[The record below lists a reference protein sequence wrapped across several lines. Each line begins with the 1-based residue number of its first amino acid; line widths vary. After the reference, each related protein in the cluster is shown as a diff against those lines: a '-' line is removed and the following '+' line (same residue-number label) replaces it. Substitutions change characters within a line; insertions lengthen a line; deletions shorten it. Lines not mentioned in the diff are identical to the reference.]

1 MAGGLC
7 DRDRNLPPGLAVQG
21 PMAVIHS
28 LLQDGRF
35 AVRQLRKSPGFAF
48 TAITTLA
55 LGMAASVA
63 IFAFVDAA
71 LIKPLP
77 YSNPSRLVGVF
88 ERVEAFPQSNLSY
101 ADYLDWKK
109 LNTVFSSLS
118 AYQGS
123 GVTLATAEGVERAAA
138 ARVSDDFFRTLG
150 VAPVLGRDFRP
161 GEDLPSASRTVML
174 SYTAWQNRYGGKP
187 DVLGQ
192 TVTLNDS
199 PNVIIGVLPRGFHF
213 APAEPADFWMSLH
226 ASNPC
231 DLRRSCHNMYGVARL
246 RDGVSIETASANI
259 AAIASQLEREYPD
272 SNRGQGSALV
282 PLAEVIVGSVRP
294 VLLVLVAGAGL
305 LLLLAA
311 VNVASLL
318 LVRSESRSRE
328 IAVRS
333 ALGASSVR
341 VLSQFF
347 TEGVVLVG
355 AASSL
360 ALALAYS
367 VIAPLTKM
375 IPANIAARMPYLQDL
390 GANPRVAAF
399 AMAIAVL
406 AVVLFAG
413 TPALRFLFANTRR
426 GLAEGQRGSAGLTWQ
441 RLASKLVVVEIAT
454 AIVLLVG
461 AGLLEKSLHRLLQV
475 DIGLQPD
482 HLATITVT
490 APDARYSKDEQVTAL
505 ADQISSRLETLPGV
519 RSVGISSKRP
529 LVGGNTMWIRVAGR
543 EYHGEHNEV
552 HYREVTPGYFNVL
565 GARLLRGRYF
575 RQDEDASKPPVLI
588 INQTFARKYFANQ
601 DPLTQ
606 RLLYAPPTTQPSM
619 AIVGIIDDIKEAS
632 LDSATPP
639 TIYVPFAQDP
649 TSGFSVFVR
658 TTQAEESVLTTIAS
672 AIHEIDPGLPT
683 FGASTMRALVDDSQA
698 VYMRRSSATL
708 VSGFASIAW
717 LLGVVGLYGVV
728 AYSVSQRT
736 REIGVRMALGAQR
749 TAIYRLVLREA
760 GWLTIVGVAVGLGC
774 AVGAATLMRGLLF
787 GVSSWDLPTLAA
799 VPFVLGLSAI
809 AACYMPARHA
819 ASVNPIEA
827 LRTD

>member
-1 MAGGLC
+1 MAWI
-7 DRDRNLPPGLAVQG
+7 P
-21 PMAVIHS
+21 S
-28 LLQDGRF
+28 LLQDAQF

-48 TAITTLA
+48 TAIATLA
-55 LGMAASVA
+55 LGMASSVA

-77 YSNPSRLVGVF
+77 YPKSSRLVGVF

-109 LNTVFSSLS
+109 LNTVFTSLA

-123 GVTLATAEGVERAAA
+123 GVTLATADGVERAPA

-150 VAPVLGRDFRP
+150 VVPFLGRDFRA
-161 GEDLPSASRTVML
+161 GEDLPSAPRTVML
-174 SYTAWQNRYGGKP
+174 SYGAWQTRYGGRP
-187 DVLGQ
+187 DVLGR
-192 TVTLNDS
+192 TVTLNGS
-199 PNVIIGVLPRGFHF
+199 PNVIVGVLPRAFHF

-246 RDGVSIETASANI
+246 RDGVSIDAASANI
-259 AAIASQLEREYPD
+259 TAIASQLERQYPD
-272 SNRGQGSALV
+272 SNRGQGSAVV
-282 PLAEVIVGSVRP
+282 PLADVIVGGVRP
-294 VLLVLVAGAGL
+294 VLLVLIAGAGL

-318 LVRSESRSRE
+318 LVRSESRRRE
-328 IAVRS
+328 IAVRT
-333 ALGASSVR
+333 ALGATSAR
-341 VLSQFF
+341 VLSQFV

-355 AASSL
+355 AAGVL
-360 ALALAYS
+360 ATALAYS
-367 VIAPLTKM
+367 IMVPLTKM

-399 AMAIAVL
+399 AVAIAAL
-406 AVVLFAG
+406 AVLLFG
-413 TPALRFLFANTRR
+413 VTPALRFLTSDAQP

-441 RLASKLVVVEIAT
+441 RLASKLVVVEIA
-454 AIVLLVG
+454 AAVVLLVG

-475 DIGLQPD
+475 DLGLQAD
-482 HLATITVT
+482 HLATITLT
-490 APDARYSKDEQVTAL
+490 APDSRYAKDEQLTAL
-505 ADQISSRLETLPGV
+505 ADQISSRLATLPGV
-519 RSVGISSKRP
+519 RSVGISSRRP
-529 LVGGNTMWIRVAGR
+529 LVGGNTMWIRIAGR

-552 HYREVTPGYFNVL
+552 HYREVTPGYFNAL
-565 GARLLRGRYF
+565 GARLVRGRYF
-575 RQDEDASKPPVLI
+575 REDDDASKPLVLI
-588 INQTFARKYFANQ
+588 INRTFARKYFTDQ
-601 DPLTQ
+601 DPLAQ
-606 RLLYAPPTTQPSM
+606 QLLYAPPTTQPAMS
-619 AIVGIIDDIKEAS
+619 IIGVVDDIKEAS
-632 LDSATPP
+632 LDAATPP

-649 TSGFSVFVR
+649 TNGFSVFVR
-658 TTQAEESVLTTIAS
+658 TTQSEESVLTTTAS
-672 AIHEIDPGLPT
+672 AIHEIDPGLPV

-708 VSGFASIAW
+708 VSGFAAIAW

-736 REIGVRMALGAQR
+736 REIGVRVALGAQR

-760 GWLTIVGVAVGLGC
+760 GWLTIVGVVAGAGSAV
-774 AVGAATLMRGLLF
+774 AAASLIRGLLF
-787 GVSSWDLPTLAA
+787 GVSSWDLPTLLS
-799 VPFVLGLSAI
+799 VPFVLGLSALS
-809 AACYMPARHA
+809 ACYMPARRA

-827 LRTD
+827 LRTN